1 MAIKSANV
9 IARVDPKVKKEAEQI
24 MSDLGLPVSTVINAL
39 YRQIIINK
47 AIPFELKKEPIFA
60 DELTDEELANLL
72 LERLEEYKRE
82 GGIPAEEVF
91 ERLNQ
96 RFNEDKKLYGKVY
109 QKSKWWY

>member
-91 ERLNQ
+91 ERLEKNLDEK
-96 RFNEDKKLYGKVY
+96 RKLLSGYP
-109 QKSKWWY
+109 QKSNR